1 MSHKS
6 VARDCGR
13 DVHPSPARDPA
24 VAIDASRQARRWRM
38 SLP

>member
-1 MSHKS
+1 MSRNS

-13 DVHPSPARDPA
+13 DVRPSPARYPA
-24 VAIDASRQARRWRM
+24 VAIDASRQASRWRM